1 MQCTVTVTVAVL
13 VFSSLMS
20 AQNAIPTF
28 KAEAA
33 SAFVWDEDNLS
44 GVVSSSIQDPVTGTA
59 IHRLSHAGIEVSSR
73 AGFERIGMG
82 AAGEFL
88 IFTTTIVNNTGSG
101 LSIRQG
107 AVGVDG
113 HLALPLSIVLTKK
126 GLAKKECN
134 EAWELARLHCFSSGF
149 FPNQGFFSSHSW
161 SEAFTV
167 TPNSALTVSFV
178 TKDPRNYSLLCS
190 VEGCYPKGTMRFS
203 ITINTTDFVFIWTGI
218 LRQIEAVLRIRQ
230 RVIHFK
236 SFN

>member
-126 GLAKKECN
+126 GLAKRECN

-149 FPNQGFFSSHSW
+149 FPNQSFFSSHSS

-203 ITINTTDFVFIWTGI
+203 ITINTTDFVFIWTGRA
-218 LRQIEAVLRIRQ
+218 LAYCGR
-230 RVIHFK
+230 
-236 SFN
+236 